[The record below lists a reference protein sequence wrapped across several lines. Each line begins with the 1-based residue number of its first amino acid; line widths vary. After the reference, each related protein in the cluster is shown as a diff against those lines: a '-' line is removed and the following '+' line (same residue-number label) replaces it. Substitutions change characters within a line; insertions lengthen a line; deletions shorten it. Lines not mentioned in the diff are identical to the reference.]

1 MIQPSSEL
9 KDGALKI
16 LYGVCVFPELKAKHL
31 KRSYGVCEPL
41 PETTSKGVCVSNVV
55 KSSGDDEQ

>member
-41 PETTSKGVCVSNVV
+41 PETTSKGVCVRKLINKEVNQ
-55 KSSGDDEQ
+55 DE